1 MIDPMEDY
9 RDLEHEI
16 MMLDKSVKQL
26 RTSGTKY
33 AEAERDYKIKLR
45 QEALKMREDGMAVS
59 LVGLTIYG
67 VQSVAQAR
75 YDRDVAE
82 AVYKAN
88 MEAINA
94 AKLKIRILD
103 ARIEREWGRGDS

>member
-1 MIDPMEDY
+1 MDPMQDY
-9 RDLEHEI
+9 RELEHEVSL
-16 MMLDKSVKQL
+16 LDKSVKQL

-33 AEAERDYKIKLR
+33 AEAEREYKILLHK
-45 QEALKMREDGMAVS
+45 EALKLRDDGMAVS
-59 LVGLTIYG
+59 LIGLAVYG
-67 VQSVAQAR
+67 VREVAQAR
-75 YDRDVAE
+75 YERDVAE

-103 ARIEREWGRGDS
+103 ARIEREWGHADS